1 MIIPVAEYTKDGC
14 MSGPAVKAS
23 SSWFPILECFCG
35 IYSVFVRSI
44 SANSPF
50 SLESRTKH
58 TQTSTHRI
66 TAPVLQIVNR
76 QQTARWQMN
85 TVTELNTYLH
95 FYYSYVLK
103 FCLFVSMFVCD
114 CACNVQNATIFLFLF
129 TRISILVWFFFLHP
143 TNMWVTFSHG
153 KADLF
158 KINSKILYRWH
169 ECRHNRTHLAKERAG
184 CDPAPFTLLSFAH
197 SSEGH

>member
-1 MIIPVAEYTKDGC
+1 

-23 SSWFPILECFCG
+23 SSWFPILECFCR
-35 IYSVFVRSI
+35 IYGVFVQSI

-50 SLESRTKH
+50 SLESCTKH

-76 QQTARWQMN
+76 QQNARWQMN

-114 CACNVQNATIFLFLF
+114 CVYNVQNTTIFLFLF
-129 TRISILVWFFFLHP
+129 TRISILVWFFSHT
-143 TNMWVTFSHG
+143 TNMWVTFSH
-153 KADLF
+153 KKTDLF
-158 KINSKILYRWH
+158 KRNNTILYRGH
-169 ECRHNRTHLAKERAG
+169 ECRHNRTHLAK
-184 CDPAPFTLLSFAH
+184 
-197 SSEGH
+197 